1 MPHIQGKRQLTETVP
16 EEAIHWTYETKNST
30 ILNMLKELKGIMFK
44 KTKGNHEKCLI
55 KQRLSII
62 DRNDFFPC
70 LK

>member
-44 KTKGNHEKCLI
+44 ELKEI
-55 KQRLSII
+55 M
-62 DRNDFFPC
+62 RNI
-70 LK
+70 L